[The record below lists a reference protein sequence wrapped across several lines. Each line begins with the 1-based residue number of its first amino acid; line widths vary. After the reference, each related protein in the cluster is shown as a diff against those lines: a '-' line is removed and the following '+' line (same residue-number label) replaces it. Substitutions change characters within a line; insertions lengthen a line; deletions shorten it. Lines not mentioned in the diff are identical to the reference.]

1 MAKKQ
6 TNGYPWKFCSLGGV
20 VRVNITSGEDIAHLG
35 ELDQK
40 LWTVL
45 SCPTKDL
52 EFDEQTLK
60 LIDADGDGRVRVH
73 EVVAAAQWLTSVV
86 KDKDA
91 ILKGDSVLKLD
102 GINTDCEAGQKL
114 LGSAKHI
121 LKNLGLDKDEISV
134 ADASDSVAIFKDTKF
149 NGDGVITPASADDEA
164 LKALIAT
171 IAEKA
176 GSATDRSGE
185 AGITAEHVEAFYAA
199 LAEYAAWQDAAEAG
213 KKEIFPYGEN
223 TAAALAACETL
234 NDKVADYFMRCKLI
248 RFDDAVTAAVDVS
261 ADRLGAISDKN
272 LATQSEEIAACP
284 LARPTKD
291 AVLPFDAINPAWQAQ
306 FAAVK
311 ALVLDVD
318 FPKAKGITEAQ
329 WAEVLAKFGAY
340 QAWMADKKGAS
351 VEALGLEEVKAQ
363 LKADRKAELLSLI
376 EQDKA
381 LEAES
386 QSIDDV
392 KKLML
397 YYRDFAQLLRNYVI
411 FTDFYGRADGTRGI
425 FEVGK
430 LYVDERCCDLCIKIT
445 DMGAH
450 ADMPKLSGM
459 FLLYCKCTSKTKA
472 ATMDIVAVMTDG
484 KTDDLRPGKNGLF
497 YDLDGGDWDA
507 VITKVVEN
515 PINLKEAFW
524 SPYRK
529 VARFVSEKIDKAAA
543 EKDADAMAKLTAAA
557 DTKPGDAPKQPFDI
571 AKYAGIFAAVGMAIG
586 AIGAALGLIGES
598 LKGLAWWQILV
609 VIAAVMLI
617 ISGPACFIAW
627 RKLRKRNLGP
637 VLNANGWAINSKA
650 LVNVLFGKKLTSV
663 AKYPKLKLKDPYAQR
678 TPWWRK
684 CLRWLIV
691 LLVVAFGVCYFT
703 DNLKWMGIERKAKT
717 EQVEAAPVAEE
728 AVPAAEEAAP
738 ETAETAE

>member
-86 KDKDA
+86 KDRDA
-91 ILKGDSVLKLD
+91 ILKGDRVLKLD

-114 LGSAKHI
+114 LASAKHI
-121 LKNLGLDKDEISV
+121 LQNLGLDKDEISV
-134 ADASDSVAIFKDTKF
+134 EDASDSVAIFKDTKF
-149 NGDGVITPASADDEA
+149 NGDGIITPVSTDDEA

-171 IAEKA
+171 IAQKA
-176 GSATDRSGE
+176 GSDTDRSGE
-185 AGITAEHVEAFYAA
+185 AGVTAAHIEAFYAA
-199 LAEYAAWQDAAEAG
+199 LADYAAWQDAAEAD
-213 KKEIFPYGEN
+213 KKNIFPYGEN
-223 TAAALAACETL
+223 TAAALGACEAIR
-234 NDKVADYFMRCKLI
+234 DKVADYFMRCKLI
-248 RFDDAVTAAVDVS
+248 RFDGDVAAAVDVS

-272 LATQSEEIAACP
+272 LATQSEEISTYP
-284 LARPTKD
+284 LARPTQEV
-291 AVLPFDAINPAWQAQ
+291 VLPFDAINPAWQAQ
-306 FAAVK
+306 FDAVK

-329 WAEVLAKFGAY
+329 WAEVLAKFGPY
-340 QAWMADKKGAS
+340 RAWMADKKGES
-351 VEALGLEEVKAQ
+351 VEELGIGEVRAL
-363 LKADRKAELLSLI
+363 LKADRKAELLALV
-376 EQDKA
+376 EADKA

-397 YYRDFAQLLRNYVI
+397 YYRDFAKLLRNYVI
-411 FTDFYGRADGTRGI
+411 FTDFYGRREGSRGM
-425 FEVGK
+425 FEVGR
-430 LYVDERCCDLCIKIT
+430 LFIDERCCDLCIRIS

-450 ADMPKLSGM
+450 ADMPKLSGA
-459 FLLYCKCTSKTKA
+459 FLLYCKCTSKVKGE
-472 ATMDIVAVMTDG
+472 TMDIVAVMTDG
-484 KTDDLRPGKNGLF
+484 KTSDLRPGKNGIF

-515 PINLKEAFW
+515 PLSVKEAFW
-524 SPYRK
+524 APYRK
-529 VARFVSEKIDKAAA
+529 VARFVSDKIDKSAADKDAAA
-543 EKDADAMAKLTAAA
+543 LSKLQTTADAGPAGA
-557 DTKPGDAPKQPFDI
+557 KQPFDI
-571 AKYAGIFAAVGMAIG
+571 SKFAGIGAAIGLALAGIAG
-586 AIGAALGLIGES
+586 AIGLIGS
-598 LKGLAWWQILV
+598 AVKGMSWWQWLV
-609 VIAAVMLI
+609 LIAAVMLI
-617 ISGPACFIAW
+617 ISGPSCFIAW

-637 VLNANGWAINSKA
+637 VLNANGWAINSKV
-650 LVNVLFGKKLTSV
+650 LVNILFGKMLTSV
-663 AKYPKLKLKDPYAQR
+663 AKYPKLKLDDPYAKR

-684 CLRWLIV
+684 CLYWLIG

-703 DNLKWMGIERKAKT
+703 NNLKWMGIERKPKAEPV
-717 EQVEAAPVAEE
+717 EQV
-728 AVPAAEEAAP
+728 EEAAP
-738 ETAETAE
+738 AAEAAAPEAAVEAAE

>member
-52 EFDEQTLK
+52 EFEEQTLK
-60 LIDADGDGRVRVH
+60 LIDADGDGRVRVD

-114 LGSAKHI
+114 LGSAQHI

-149 NGDGVITPASADDEA
+149 NGDGVITPVSADDEA

-176 GSATDRSGE
+176 GSTPDRSGE
-185 AGITAEHVEAFYAA
+185 VGITAEHVEAFYAA

-223 TAAALAACETL
+223 TAAALAACEAL
-234 NDKVADYFMRCKLI
+234 KDKVADYFMRCKLI

-261 ADRLGAISDKN
+261 VDRLGAISDKN
-272 LATQSEEIAACP
+272 LATQSEEISSCP

-351 VEALGLEEVKAQ
+351 VEALGLEEVKAL
-363 LKADRKAELLSLI
+363 LKADRKAELLALL

-386 QSIDDV
+386 LSIDDV

-397 YYRDFAQLLRNYVI
+397 YYRDFAKLLRNYVL

-430 LYVDERCCDLCIKIT
+430 LYIDERCCDLCIKIT

-459 FLLYCKCTSKTKA
+459 FLLYCKCTSKTKGE
-472 ATMDIVAVMTDG
+472 TMDIVAVMTDG

-543 EKDADAMAKLTAAA
+543 EKDADAMAKLTAVA

-598 LKGLAWWQILV
+598 LSKMPWWKILV
-609 VIAAVMLI
+609 VIAAVMLL

-637 VLNANGWAINSKA
+637 VLNANGWAINSKV

-663 AKYPKLKLKDPYAQR
+663 AKYPKLKLKDPYAKR

-684 CLRWLIV
+684 CLRWLLI
-691 LLVVAFGVCYFT
+691 LAVVAFGVAYFT
-703 DNLKWMGIERKAKT
+703 DNLGWMGIERKAKT
-717 EQVEAAPVAEE
+717 EQVEAAPAAEE
-728 AVPAAEEAAP
+728 IPAAEEVVP
-738 ETAETAE
+738 EAAETAE